1 MGPEKRRILLMMTV
15 TVGVGSHLSAFG
27 QEPLPVFVEFDFGR
41 VTPLKNSPTAAEYE
55 RKVAETVAICFTQP
69 PHREF
74 FPWRIQAGS
83 STSFPKI
90 KLTLVEDPRMTRWEL
105 RVEAYKEN
113 GGLTDKVLP
122 LQRIVS
128 EPGDLEIRRGKRR
141 TPRSEEFPKKVK
153 DWLESRFLQPG
164 SREDLQRLMMAVA
177 PLGDCLVLARAGT
190 PRGVDEAEGVLE
202 LDWDNFMHLSN
213 SRFIVICEEKDRSH
227 AELGSNGD
235 LKPGEFELSGR
246 KGLGIAIKH
255 KTWNNREIVGF
266 LPRLDQLSTGRVY
279 LEKYIPWRGM
289 PRPFGARATDQ

>member
-1 MGPEKRRILLMMTV
+1 MGPENCRILLLTTV
-15 TVGVGSHLSAFG
+15 MVGMSSPLSAFG

-41 VTPLKNSPTAAEYE
+41 VTPLKNSPTAAENE
-55 RKVAETVAICFTQP
+55 RRVAETVALCFTQP
-69 PHREF
+69 AHREF
-74 FPWRIQAGS
+74 FPWRIQAGN

-128 EPGDLEIRRGKRR
+128 EPGDLELRRGRRR
-141 TPRSEEFPKKVK
+141 TPRSEEFPGKVK
-153 DWLESRFLQPG
+153 DWLESRFLRPD
-164 SREDLQRLMMAVA
+164 SRADLQQLMMAVA

-202 LDWDNFMHLSN
+202 LDWERFQHLSK
-213 SRFIVICEEKDRSH
+213 SRFIVVCEEKDRSRV
-227 AELGSNGD
+227 ELGSEGAE
-235 LKPGEFELSGR
+235 KPREFELLGR

-255 KTWNNREIVGF
+255 KTWNDNEIVSF

-279 LEKYIPWRGM
+279 LEKFNGLRGM
-289 PRPFGARATDQ
+289 PPRFGMRVTDQ